1 VIRYLLAHHGRWNGD
16 GHELEWRLFC
26 GKLCAGSQLLVYH
39 RCSSRLNIIAS
50 LRQLSSSEHK
60 VRPLLPVLY
69 HLEDRTVF
77 LTTLIGARLRLCR
90 SRATQYPT
98 RPQNAL
104 VQGFATA
111 TAIYREAVCPELYF
125 KNRWISWLSPPPL
138 GRSLLI
144 STYWVVIVF
153 MLCSNAIIN
162 DAYYWERIG
171 FRAAWVSVTQVP
183 FVFLL
188 AAKSSIIGVLSGS
201 SYERLNWL
209 HRWVSRTLLIT
220 VTVHGTFFY
229 AEWVRSGNVGNQTFV
244 MFELGMMPMVKYGMG
259 AWFVLLWTFLSSLTP
274 IRRLSYEIFVFQ
286 HLAAAAV
293 FLWLLWVHVPP
304 YAEYNIWFAISALV
318 FDKIFLF
325 CWTWWENVH
334 LCPKRRTTG
343 PQYKLIG
350 HHADLRALDDVTTE
364 VTIKDVS
371 FSWRPGQHIFLRLPT
386 LGPLES
392 HPFTIANFCE
402 RAAGASCN
410 EIQLVIQAQRGF
422 TRRLHRKASSASN
435 GRSIGSTAIISGP
448 FGCPPAW
455 NSFETLVLIS
465 ASTGAS
471 FTLPILE
478 SILSKKCGSCASRI
492 DVLTIVRRRCRIEV
506 YLPRLNKAVSNAED
520 LGIELHV
527 TVAITGE
534 SEANLAGINSRDKK
548 SSAQSQAGCQCGAEE
563 GDGIVI
569 SSPSSRPSSSPSST
583 GNGRKSPSHI
593 GVREK
598 EYRACCCGVSKERIT
613 YACGRPD
620 LAEFIRR
627 PVEASGGETSVAV
640 CGGKSLVAQVR
651 NYVASLSDERAVHKG
666 TGAQGIHIHAE
677 HYCF

>member
-1 VIRYLLAHHGRWNGD
+1 VASTIFKRAQGKIFASCVCYL
-16 GHELEWRLFC
+16 E
-26 GKLCAGSQLLVYH
+26 Y
-39 RCSSRLNIIAS
+39 
-50 LRQLSSSEHK
+50 
-60 VRPLLPVLY
+60 
-69 HLEDRTVF
+69 RTLF
-77 LTTLIGARLRLCR
+77 LTTHIDARLRLYR

-111 TAIYREAVCPELYF
+111 TAIYREAVCPELHF

-138 GRSLLI
+138 GRSLLLL
-144 STYWVVIVF
+144 TYWVVIVY

-209 HRWVSRTLLIT
+209 HRWVSRTLLVT
-220 VTVHGTFFY
+220 VTIHGSFFY
-229 AEWVRSGNVGNQTFV
+229 TEWARSGNIGDQTFV
-244 MFELGMMPMVKYGMG
+244 LFELSLMPMVKYGMG

-274 IRRLSYEIFVFQ
+274 IRRLSYEVFVFQ

-293 FLWLLWVHVPP
+293 FLWLLWVHVPS

-318 FDKIFLF
+318 FDKAFLF
-325 CWTWWENVH
+325 CWTWWENVQ
-334 LCPKRRTTG
+334 LCPKRRTTS
-343 PQYKLIG
+343 PPHKLIG
-350 HHADLRALDDVTTE
+350 HHAELRALDDVTTE
-364 VTIKDVS
+364 VVIKDVS
-371 FSWRPGQHIFLRLPT
+371 FSWRPGQHIFLRLPA

-402 RAAGASCN
+402 RTAGASCN
-410 EIQLVIQAQRGF
+410 EIQLIIQAQRGF
-422 TRRLHRKASSASN
+422 TRRLHRKASLASS
-435 GRSIGSTAIISGP
+435 GRPIGSTAIISGP

-478 SILSKKCGSCASRI
+478 SILSKRRGSCASRI
-492 DVLTIVRRRCRIEV
+492 DVLTIVRHRCGIDA
-506 YLPRLNKAVSNAED
+506 YLPRLNKAISDAED
-520 LGIELHV
+520 LGIELHI

-534 SEANLAGINSRDKK
+534 SGANLAEINSRDEK
-548 SSAQSQAGCQCGAEE
+548 SGSQPQAGCQCGTEA
-563 GDGIVI
+563 GDDIAI
-569 SSPSSRPSSSPSST
+569 SSPSSRPSSPSPSI
-583 GNGRKSPSHI
+583 GKDRKGPSRI
-593 GVREK
+593 GLQEK
-598 EYRACCCGVSKERIT
+598 EYKVCCCGVSKERIT
-613 YACGRPD
+613 YTCGRPD
-620 LAEFIRR
+620 LGEFIRR
-627 PVEASGGETSVAV
+627 PVEVSGGETSVAV
-640 CGGKSLVAQVR
+640 CGGNSLVAQVR
-651 NYVASLSDERAVHKG
+651 NHVASLSDERAVHKG